1 MDDSIFFVH
10 LFHTQTI
17 FSLMK
22 VSKEFEQ
29 NLLRKRVPLPLFLI
43 ATILLMIVSYMKFF
57 SNEASANELSTI
69 QSDNRSPSRVIHQ
82 IRLNMYEFTKP
93 LILTDIKEDATE
105 FSDLRVQILEYIND
119 KTVSGDIQSAGIYI
133 RKLNGSSP
141 ISINADQS
149 FNPGSVAKISILMAY
164 LKMAEKQPQLL
175 NQSLTLS
182 PSDYAPIH
190 QEFPSQEIEFGKKYT
205 IRELLYFMIDKSAN
219 SATAL
224 LTKNIDKEIFENL
237 FVDLGLPE
245 VSASNANYQMSA
257 SAVSRFLRVLYN
269 SSYLTAENS
278 EFALSLLSKSDFQEG
293 LAKGLPKSIKMAHK
307 FGEQGDAQ
315 FKQLHETGIVYLNG
329 NAYVITVMTRG
340 KDMKNLSNFIA
351 DISKM
356 VYNRF
361 NTNI

>member
-1 MDDSIFFVH
+1 MVRYFLYICFTH
-10 LFHTQTI
+10 KTI

-29 NLLRKRVPLPLFLI
+29 SLLRKKVPLPFFLV
-43 ATILLMIVSYMKFF
+43 TVILLLVVSYMKFF
-57 SNEASANELSTI
+57 PNEASANELSNN
-69 QSDNRSPSRVIHQ
+69 QSNSRTSNRVIHQ
-82 IRLNMYEFTKP
+82 IRLNKYEFTKP
-93 LILTDIKEDATE
+93 LILTDVKEDSPE
-105 FSDLRVQILEYIND
+105 YSDLKSQLLEYIND

-141 ISINADQS
+141 IAINADQS

-164 LKMAEKQPQLL
+164 LKMSEKQPKLL
-175 NQSLTLS
+175 DEVLSLNPGEYS
-182 PSDYAPIH
+182 PIH

-205 IRELLYFMIDKSAN
+205 VRELLYFMIDKSAN

-224 LTKNIDKEIFENL
+224 LTKKIDKEIFENL

-245 VSASNANYQMSA
+245 VTASNASYQMSA

-293 LAKGLPKSIKMAHK
+293 LAKSLPKSIKMAHK
-307 FGEQGDAQ
+307 FGEQGDSQ
-315 FKQLHETGIVYLNG
+315 FKQLHETGIVYLND
-329 NAYVITVMTRG
+329 NAYVITVMTKGRE
-340 KDMKNLSNFIA
+340 MKNLSNFISEV
-351 DISKM
+351 SKM